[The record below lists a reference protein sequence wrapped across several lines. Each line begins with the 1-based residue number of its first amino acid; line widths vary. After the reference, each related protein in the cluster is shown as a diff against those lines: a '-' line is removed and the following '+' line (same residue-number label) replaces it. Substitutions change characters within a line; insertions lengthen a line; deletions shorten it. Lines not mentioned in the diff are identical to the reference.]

1 MDPKHEVENDKGLV
15 MKVEVTR
22 NSNKYEGREPEKN
35 HPQCPYGKLIRFIV
49 ECMIVTLGSA
59 KKPLDRSA

>member
-22 NSNKYEGREPEKN
+22 NSNKYEGREP
-35 HPQCPYGKLIRFIV
+35 
-49 ECMIVTLGSA
+49 A
-59 KKPLDRSA
+59 KTFPNALMEN